1 MTKDECAIVSAY
13 TGISMLQGAD
23 LGYLYRYLS
32 KFIGCPAFTHELPAI
47 AERYKEE
54 IKEDFLALCRNA
66 VDTQLKGG
74 EPDAG

>member
-32 KFIGCPAFTHELPAI
+32 KFIGRPAYTHELPAI
-47 AERYKEE
+47 AECYKEE
-54 IKEDFLALCRNA
+54 IKEDFLTLCRNA
-66 VDTQLKGG
+66 VDTQLNGG